1 MNKSTSS
8 YIVRVY
14 ATPMSFP
21 LNFTLHTWVEISYD
35 SEIQRYDLWGYP
47 GLEKE
52 PANGY
57 VYVDIFPNHLGTTL
71 SPFANVNNLS
81 KRQVGK
87 VVSEIY
93 GETGSVA
100 HTTYT
105 AIKNHALNYPYA
117 HTYNMVLGPN
127 CNTYTQWLL
136 DLTPGTPLR
145 LPRNAWGKKYKK
157 S

>member
-1 MNKSTSS
+1 MYS
-8 YIVRVY
+8 VRVY

-21 LNFTLHTWVEISYD
+21 FNFTIHTWIEISNGVQA
-35 SEIQRYDLWGYP
+35 ERYDLWGYP
-47 GLEKE
+47 GLHKT
-52 PANGY
+52 PAQGY
-57 VYVDIFPNHLGTTL
+57 IYKDIFPNHLGTTL
-71 SPFANVNNLS
+71 SPFANVNNLT
-81 KRQVGK
+81 KRQAGK
-87 VVSEIY
+87 VISEIH

-117 HTYNMVLGPN
+117 NLYNMVLGPN

-136 DLTPGTPLR
+136 NLIPGTSLG
-145 LPRNAWGKKYKK
+145 LPWNAWGKKYKK